1 MPLYTIRNKSTG
13 EVKEEFLSMSEYDEK
28 LKDPNF
34 ERVWDEA
41 PALISGYNMKPAEG
55 FRDILKNIKKT
66 HRGSNINTF

>member
-41 PALISGYNMKPAEG
+41 PSLISGYNMKPAEG